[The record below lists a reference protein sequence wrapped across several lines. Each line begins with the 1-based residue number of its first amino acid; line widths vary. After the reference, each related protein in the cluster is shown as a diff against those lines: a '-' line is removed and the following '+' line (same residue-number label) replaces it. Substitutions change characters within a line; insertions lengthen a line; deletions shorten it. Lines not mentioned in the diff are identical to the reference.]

1 MCLAYYFLFWLV
13 TMAKNKTAYVCNE
26 CGQDFPRWQGQC
38 NTCQAWNCITEVR
51 LGNSSATRSHQF
63 AGYAGAAGAGSS
75 KVQTLDKIDLNAL
88 PRIPSSFAELDRV
101 LGGGIVP
108 GSAILIGGHP
118 GAGKSTL
125 LLQTLCQLAQ
135 VMPALYVTGEES
147 LQQVAMRAH
156 RLGLPT
162 ANLNMLS
169 ETSVEAICDIAMQE
183 KPKVIVIDSI
193 QVMHMS
199 DVMSSPGSV
208 SQVRESASYLTRF
221 AKQEGVAI
229 IMVGHVTKDGSLA
242 GPKVLEH
249 CIDCSVMFEGDS
261 DSRYRTL
268 RSHKNRFGAINEL
281 GVFAMTE
288 RGLKE
293 VSNPSAIFLS
303 RGEEPASGS
312 LVMVVWEGTRPL
324 LVELQVLVDSSAMPN
339 PRRVAVGMD
348 ANRLA
353 MLLAVMH
360 RHGGLQMS
368 DQDVFVNVVGGVKVT
383 ETSADLTL
391 LLAMVSSFRGQ
402 ILPSNLVAFGE
413 VGLSGEIRP
422 VPNGQERLIEAA
434 KHGFTRAIV
443 PKANVPKKPIPGME
457 VIGVSKLSQALEA
470 L

>member
-1 MCLAYYFLFWLV
+1 M
-13 TMAKNKTAYVCNE
+13 
-26 CGQDFPRWQGQC
+26 
-38 NTCQAWNCITEVR
+38 R
-51 LGNSSATRSHQF
+51 LGAASPGRGTQF
-63 AGYAGAAGAGSS
+63 AGYAGAGSS
-75 KVQTLDKIDLNAL
+75 EVKTLDQIDLNAL
-88 PRIPSSFAELDRV
+88 PRIVSHFGELDRV

-125 LLQTLCQLAQ
+125 LLQTLCHLAEQ
-135 VMPALYVTGEES
+135 MPALYVTGEES

-162 ANLNMLS
+162 NKLRMLS
-169 ETSVEAICDIAMQE
+169 ETSVELICEVALKE
-183 KPKVIVIDSI
+183 SPKVIVVDSI

-199 DVMSSPGSV
+199 DVASSPGSV

-221 AKQEGVAI
+221 AKQNGIAV

-293 VSNPSAIFLS
+293 VANPSAIFLS
-303 RGEEPASGS
+303 RGEEESSGS

-324 LVELQVLVDSSAMPN
+324 LVELQVLVDNSAMSN

-391 LLAMVSSFRGQ
+391 LLAMVSSFRGD
-402 ILPSNLVAFGE
+402 ILPSDLVVFGE

-422 VPNGQERLIEAA
+422 VPNGQERLVEAA
-434 KHGFTRAIV
+434 KHGFKRAIV
-443 PKANVPKKPIPGME
+443 PRANVPKKPPVGME
-457 VIGVSKLSQALEA
+457 VVGVSKLSEALEA
-470 L
+470 I

>member
-1 MCLAYYFLFWLV
+1 
-13 TMAKNKTAYVCNE
+13 MAKNKTAYVCNE

-38 NTCQAWNCITEVR
+38 SACHEWNTITEVR
-51 LGNSSATRSHQF
+51 LGAATPSRGGQF
-63 AGYAGAAGAGSS
+63 SGYAGAGASEI
-75 KVQTLDKIDLNAL
+75 QTLDQIDLNEV
-88 PRIPSSFAELDRV
+88 PRIPSSFIEFDRV
-101 LGGGIVP
+101 LGGGIVA

-125 LLQTLCQLAQ
+125 LLQTLCQLAET
-135 VMPALYVTGEES
+135 MPALYVTGEES

-162 ANLNMLS
+162 GRLKMLS
-169 ETSVEAICDIAMQE
+169 ETSVETICTVALRE

-193 QVMHMS
+193 QVMHIS
-199 DVMSSPGSV
+199 DVQSSPGSV
-208 SQVRESASYLTRF
+208 AQVRESAAFLTRF
-221 AKQEGVAI
+221 AKQNGIAI

-293 VSNPSAIFLS
+293 VANPSAIFLS
-303 RGEEPASGS
+303 RADEAASGS

-324 LVELQVLVDSSAMPN
+324 LVELQVLVDSSALSH

-391 LLAMVSSFRGQ
+391 LLAMVSSFRGD
-402 ILPSNLVAFGE
+402 ILPRDLVVFGE

-422 VPNGQERLIEAA
+422 VPNGQERLVEAA

-443 PKANVPKKPIPGME
+443 PKANMPKKPPQGMQ
-457 VIGVSKLSQALEA
+457 VIGVSKLSEALEA